1 MLSLP
6 SPRRRGV
13 LLFWHLS
20 ENGGFGK
27 VLIPSTHELFFLHR
41 ELIIS
46 GEPIPGAAVTFTPI
60 PALAGKVHPQATH
73 CVIDNTQTVSRLKV
87 TSGKAGA

>member
-1 MLSLP
+1 MESLP
-6 SPRRRGV
+6 SPRRTGV

-27 VLIPSTHELFFLHR
+27 VLIPSTKELFFLHR
-41 ELIIS
+41 KLILS

-60 PALAGKVHPQATH
+60 PPLEGKVLPRASAA
-73 CVIDNTQTVSRLKV
+73 VIGN
-87 TSGKAGA
+87 KAGV